1 MEYISVK
8 DAATKFGLS
17 ERRVQKLCET
27 HRIDGCNMVSGV
39 WLIPSNATKPID
51 ERLSDIP
58 EAYNCLTL
66 KELCD
71 ELSISIAT
79 GRNWI
84 KLGKLTPEYT
94 EKKTPYF
101 SRIYVE
107 TLRTELQSGK
117 NKALKSRRNKKFV
130 SGNFLYNSYVS
141 EQCKNIMTLQ
151 KLLVL
156 ASDNGIDLSITTI
169 QLLVADCALHLFISK
184 NNIPLKEHNNLLLK
198 FLLKQLSIGEYD
210 CLIFDLIE
218 DIDSAICFCK
228 KYPLLFNMDYI
239 YEENEDILGLI
250 YISCKNIGN
259 RKATGSYYTSTK
271 VVRKLISKLD
281 FQENQKILDPCC
293 GTGNFL
299 LQLPE
304 HFI

>member
-117 NKALKSRRNKKFV
+117 NKA
-130 SGNFLYNSYVS
+130 
-141 EQCKNIMTLQ
+141 
-151 KLLVL
+151 
-156 ASDNGIDLSITTI
+156 
-169 QLLVADCALHLFISK
+169 
-184 NNIPLKEHNNLLLK
+184 
-198 FLLKQLSIGEYD
+198 
-210 CLIFDLIE
+210 
-218 DIDSAICFCK
+218 
-228 KYPLLFNMDYI
+228 
-239 YEENEDILGLI
+239 
-250 YISCKNIGN
+250 
-259 RKATGSYYTSTK
+259 
-271 VVRKLISKLD
+271 
-281 FQENQKILDPCC
+281 
-293 GTGNFL
+293 
-299 LQLPE
+299 
-304 HFI
+304 